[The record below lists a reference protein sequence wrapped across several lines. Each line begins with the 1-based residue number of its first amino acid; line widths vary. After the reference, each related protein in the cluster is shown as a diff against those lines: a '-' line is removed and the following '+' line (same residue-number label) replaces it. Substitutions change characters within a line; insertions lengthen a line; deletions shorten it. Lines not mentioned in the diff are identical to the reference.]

1 MGWFANGSLVSGIR
15 AVFRNQTCAH
25 ALMRARV
32 CMMMS
37 VQLGQVIC
45 SIDARNVAR
54 RCVFSISDRYLSIL
68 QDIMRSLGRPQG
80 AFGALLDGP
89 HVSFIPWFEVIDPP
103 TESPTQSSKGKRR
116 ASVSPSPSSPTPAK
130 RPRYELQVEEEETKP
145 TTDAISIIVACLR
158 RT

>member
-68 QDIMRSLGRPQG
+68 QDIMRSLSLQ
-80 AFGALLDGP
+80 DI
-89 HVSFIPWFEVIDPP
+89 H
-103 TESPTQSSKGKRR
+103 TGKAAR
-116 ASVSPSPSSPTPAK
+116 VVMHMT
-130 RPRYELQVEEEETKP
+130 
-145 TTDAISIIVACLR
+145 IV
-158 RT
+158 